1 MNTDILGRDAG
12 TWREDVTSSS
22 LQMFEWRFILLPQ
35 LSHSGARQLKLQTSV
50 GLQDTRLGWH
60 PLCAPLGQDELRLSA
75 PCTHGRGQLA
85 QPRAWARGGMWW
97 MSSFCIFLPVRLN
110 RAFELFPYQKWD
122 EMLWPAHFSCRHM
135 YVSAF
140 FCPELVL
147 WHIPQGEKSY
157 SMLCPWAQQPQAVLG
172 SLHAWCDSLNI
183 STLSSYQWFLCVLK
197 LLSGRWPCTALGM
210 ATFFSIL
217 HTYLS
222 DSSYRPIKKLECT

>member
-60 PLCAPLGQDELRLSA
+60 PLCAPLGQDGLRLSA

-85 QPRAWARGGMWW
+85 QPRAWAGGGMWW

-140 FCPELVL
+140 FLPRAGSVTHSSGGEELLYAVSVSSTASGSVGFTACVMWL
-147 WHIPQGEKSY
+147 LEHIHTLQLSVI
-157 SMLCPWAQQPQAVLG
+157 SMC
-172 SLHAWCDSLNI
+172 
-183 STLSSYQWFLCVLK
+183 LK
-197 LLSGRWPCTALGM
+197 
-210 ATFFSIL
+210 AT
-217 HTYLS
+217 
-222 DSSYRPIKKLECT
+222 EW